1 MIGVD
6 RQRYEATC
14 QNPDRIAGT
23 DRGKAAVREFREA
36 HRLRERGILTVAELK
51 QFDSDHQYRFSA
63 ACNLFA
69 KWWAEAEHDDPQDDR
84 TLVITMTTD
93 FNTGNWLVWQ
103 NAFSERP
110 ALKEFAKA
118 LGVLKKH
125 VLDNLP
131 PKAKQGEY

>member
-1 MIGVD
+1 M
-6 RQRYEATC
+6 
-14 QNPDRIAGT
+14 
-23 DRGKAAVREFREA
+23 REFREA
-36 HRLRERGILTVAELK
+36 HRLRFRGENPISEIK
-51 QFDSDHQYRFSA
+51 KFDEDQRYRFAA
-63 ACNLFA
+63 ACFLFA
-69 KWWAEAEHDDPQDDR
+69 KYWMEAEQDDPQNDR
-84 TLVITMTTD
+84 TLVLAVTLDLNTD
-93 FNTGNWLVWQ
+93 EWLIWQ